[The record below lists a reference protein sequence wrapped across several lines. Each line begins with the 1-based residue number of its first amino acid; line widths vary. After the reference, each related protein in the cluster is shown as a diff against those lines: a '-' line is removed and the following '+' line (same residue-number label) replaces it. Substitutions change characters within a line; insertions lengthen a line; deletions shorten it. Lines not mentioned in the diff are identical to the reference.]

1 MVNTINQGKETDKPF
16 CGGYGRANGEAD
28 MTKSASLRLAVGRFH
43 PLTDDHVRALEDWR
57 GDGNLIVV
65 VVGAHMPRSS
75 RYPFTA
81 EEQVAMLQS
90 VGFEAVAIEDAL
102 LPAER
107 VEQLTAIA
115 ENAPLLSFDAGYGDE
130 LQGLWASE
138 LTLADPEISQKT
150 AVQRAAWLNG
160 DTFTDVGGAVRRVM
174 DGALDADTQRVLAEE
189 HAYIEAY
196 RQSWSVAP
204 YPPVH
209 VTVDALIRKDDRVL
223 LIKRGGLPGRGQWAF
238 PGGFLD
244 PHEAVFAAAL
254 RELREETGLS
264 LSERQALQYLKGQ
277 RVFDQPERSA
287 RGRTISHVFYFDLSG
302 IDLPALE
309 AGDDAAALKWTGL
322 NCALKMRAHMFED
335 HYLMLHHF
343 LSTDA

>member
-1 MVNTINQGKETDKPF
+1 
-16 CGGYGRANGEAD
+16 

-43 PLTDDHVRALEDWR
+43 PLTDDHVRALEDWGAD
-57 GDGNLIVV
+57 GDLIVV

-90 VGFEAVAIEDAL
+90 TGFEAVAVEDAL
-102 LPAER
+102 LPADR
-107 VEQLTAIA
+107 VAQLAAIA
-115 ENAPLLSFDAGYGDE
+115 KGAQLLSFDPGYGVE
-130 LQGLWASE
+130 LQGIWAGE
-138 LTLADPEISQKT
+138 LALSDPEIPQKT
-150 AVQRAAWLNG
+150 SALRARWLKGNSFADVP
-160 DTFTDVGGAVRRVM
+160 DTVRALMDRV
-174 DGALDADTQRVLAEE
+174 LDAGTRRALAEE

-196 RQSWSVAP
+196 HQSWSVAP

-223 LIKRGGLPGRGQWAF
+223 LIKRGGLPGRGQWAL

-244 PHEAVFAAAL
+244 PHETVFAAAL
-254 RELREETGLS
+254 RELQEETGLS
-264 LSERQALQYLKGQ
+264 LSEGQALQYLRGQ

-302 IDLPALE
+302 LDLPALE
-309 AGDDAAALKWTGL
+309 AGDDAAALKWTGVD
-322 NCALKMRAHMFED
+322 CALKMRAHMFED

>member
-1 MVNTINQGKETDKPF
+1 
-16 CGGYGRANGEAD
+16 

-90 VGFEAVAIEDAL
+90 TGFEAVAIEDAL

-107 VEQLTAIA
+107 VAQLSAFA
-115 ENAPLLSFDAGYGDE
+115 ENAPLLSFDPGYGPE
-130 LQGLWASE
+130 LQGLWAGG
-138 LTLADPEISQKT
+138 LTLADPEMPQKT
-150 AVQRAAWLNG
+150 SALRARWLKGNSFG
-160 DTFTDVGGAVRRVM
+160 DVPDTVRALMDRV
-174 DGALDADTQRVLAEE
+174 LDADTRRTLAEE

-196 RQSWSVAP
+196 HQSWSVAP

-209 VTVDALIRKDDRVL
+209 VTVDALIRKDDRIL
-223 LIKRGGLPGRGQWAF
+223 LIKRGGLPGRGQWAL

-244 PHEAVFAAAL
+244 PHETVFAAAL
-254 RELREETGLS
+254 RELQEETGLS
-264 LSERQALQYLKGQ
+264 LSEGQALQCLRGQ
-277 RVFDQPERSA
+277 RVFDQPDRSA

-302 IDLPALE
+302 LDLPALE
-309 AGDDAAALKWTGL
+309 AGDDAAALKWTGVD
-322 NCALKMRAHMFED
+322 CALKMRAHMFED

-343 LSTDA
+343 LSTGA